1 MLDDPAFLPLLS
13 MNLLGLCGI
22 IVWHLQGCDRPK
34 ARLIIQIG
42 FFAAMTAVLG
52 LGHILPYRVEAP
64 EAPSTPAFLA
74 ISARV
79 LWWTHLAWS
88 MIGVVRITVLDRR
101 PSKAR
106 LLQDLMVAVVYVG
119 VSLSILGFVFG
130 APVGTLV
137 ATSGAVAVILGLA
150 LQNTLGDVFSG
161 VALTLGRPFGIG
173 DWIQLGDGTEGRVI
187 ENNWRSTQ
195 LLTSAYNVVV
205 LPNSVLAKVGLTNLT
220 RPDETHLI
228 ALTVRIASIHQPSFV
243 AEVMKTVLASC
254 GSVVRQAPAVVALKS
269 IDAAAIEVELQF
281 RVADPLHRTAARND
295 VINLI
300 HQHCRENGLQL
311 AMPPQSYF
319 CPLPS
324 MPESIYTDG
333 MAKARSAGPIH
344 HPLKSLAPDIGA
356 DFL

>member
-1 MLDDPAFLPLLS
+1 MLEDPSFIPLLS
-13 MNLLGLCGI
+13 VNLLGLCGI
-22 IVWHLQGCDRPK
+22 IVWHLQGRNRPK

-42 FFAAMTAVLG
+42 FFAAMTGVLG
-52 LGHILPYRVEAP
+52 LGGILPYRVGTTQAP
-64 EAPSTPAFLA
+64 DMPAFLA

-88 MIGVVRITVLDRR
+88 MIGAVRITVLDRR
-101 PSKAR
+101 PSEAR

-173 DWIQLGDGTEGRVI
+173 DWIQLADGTEGRVI

-195 LLTSAYNVVV
+195 LLTSAHNVVV

-228 ALTVRIASIHQPSFV
+228 ALTVRIASIHEPSLV
-243 AEVMKTVLASC
+243 EEVMKTVLTSC
-254 GSVVRQAPAVVALKS
+254 GSIVRQAAAVVALKS

-295 VINLI
+295 VINLV

-319 CPLPS
+319 CALPS
-324 MPESIYTDG
+324 ATGDTGIVAISDV
-333 MAKARSAGPIH
+333 RST
-344 HPLKSLAPDIGA
+344 GA
-356 DFL
+356 V

>member
-1 MLDDPAFLPLLS
+1 MLEDPSFIPLLS
-13 MNLLGLCGI
+13 VNLLGLCGI
-22 IVWHLQGCDRPK
+22 IVWHLQGRSRPK

-42 FFAAMTAVLG
+42 FFAAMTGVLG
-52 LGHILPYRVEAP
+52 LSGILPYRVGTPQAGDM
-64 EAPSTPAFLA
+64 PAFLA

-88 MIGVVRITVLDRR
+88 IIGAVRITVLDRR
-101 PSKAR
+101 PSEAR

-119 VSLSILGFVFG
+119 MSLSILGFVFG

-173 DWIQLGDGTEGRVI
+173 DWIHLADGTEGRVI

-195 LLTSAYNVVV
+195 LLTSAHNVVV

-243 AEVMKTVLASC
+243 EEVMKTALGSC
-254 GSVVRQAPAVVALKS
+254 GSIVRQAAAVVALKS

-295 VINLI
+295 VINLV
-300 HQHCRENGLQL
+300 HRHCRENGLQL

-324 MPESIYTDG
+324 LPESADTG
-333 MAKARSAGPIH
+333 GLPQARSAGAIH
-344 HPLKSLAPDIGA
+344 HPLKGLAPDIGA
-356 DFL
+356 DLL